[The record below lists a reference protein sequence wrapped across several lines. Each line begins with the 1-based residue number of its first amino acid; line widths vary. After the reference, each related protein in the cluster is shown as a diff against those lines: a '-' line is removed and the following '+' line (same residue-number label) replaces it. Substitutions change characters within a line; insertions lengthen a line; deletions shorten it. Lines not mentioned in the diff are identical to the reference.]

1 MGFSFFPVSGG
12 RRPPAGK
19 KEIPINLVCERIQG
33 PETYPDPRLRGFS
46 EKKRGPMGDA
56 GFFGGQVRLIR
67 MEFLNEVSG
76 PLSKMSNNMLVRSA
90 KTTQSRV
97 DTTWVLFCNLSFSLR
112 RKQVFL
118 GSVMKGLSIS
128 KVYPMARVC

>member
-1 MGFSFFPVSGG
+1 MKDLDGFPS
-12 RRPPAGK
+12 AGVGEGLK
-19 KEIPINLVCERIQG
+19 PL
-33 PETYPDPRLRGFS
+33 LRGPKHTRTHGSGDFQK
-46 EKKRGPMGDA
+46 KKRGPMGDA

-76 PLSKMSNNMLVRSA
+76 PLSKMSNDMLVRSA

-112 RKQVFL
+112 RRQVFL
-118 GSVMKGLSIS
+118 QLCYEGSVHFQGLSNGPC
-128 KVYPMARVC
+128 VLG